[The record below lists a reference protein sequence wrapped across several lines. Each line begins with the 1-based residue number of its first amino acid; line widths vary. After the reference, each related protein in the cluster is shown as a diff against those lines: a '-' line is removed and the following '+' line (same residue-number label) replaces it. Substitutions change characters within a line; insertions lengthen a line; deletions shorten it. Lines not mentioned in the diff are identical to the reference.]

1 MSKIAVLTDSNSGIT
16 IEEGKWNGIHVIP
29 MPFVINGEEYLEE
42 ISLSQKE
49 FYEKLKQNAN
59 ISTSQPSIYS
69 LMDTWDTLLKE
80 YDEIIYIPMSS
91 GLSATCANATSLSR
105 QEEYKGKVHVVDN
118 QRISITQKLSC
129 YEAKHLVDLGKS
141 SDEIVSYLMNTKMT
155 SSIYI
160 MVDTLEYLKKGGR
173 VTPAAAALGA
183 LLNIKPVLQIRGQ
196 KLDSYCKVLSTRVGR
211 IKMINAIKHDLE
223 NDFKDAY
230 EQGKMVLS
238 IAHTDNLKE
247 AQSFK
252 DQVQE
257 TFPNLKI
264 LYLDSLSLSVSC
276 HIGPGSLA
284 ISCAIS
290 NLD

>member
-1 MSKIAVLTDSNSGIT
+1 
-16 IEEGKWNGIHVIP
+16 
-29 MPFVINGEEYLEE
+29 
-42 ISLSQKE
+42 
-49 FYEKLKQNAN
+49 
-59 ISTSQPSIYS
+59 
-69 LMDTWDTLLKE
+69 
-80 YDEIIYIPMSS
+80 
-91 GLSATCANATSLSR
+91 
-105 QEEYKGKVHVVDN
+105 
-118 QRISITQKLSC
+118 
-129 YEAKHLVDLGKS
+129 
-141 SDEIVSYLMNTKMT
+141 
-155 SSIYI
+155 
-160 MVDTLEYLKKGGR
+160 
-173 VTPAAAALGA
+173 
-183 LLNIKPVLQIRGQ
+183 
-196 KLDSYCKVLSTRVGR
+196 
-211 IKMINAIKHDLE
+211 MINAIKHDLE